1 MKRKAL
7 ALSLFFLAVVSS
19 FFLAAVSSAAH
30 DRKFR
35 ADWDVSMY
43 GTVSTSNVSPFW
55 AVTGRNGIFPTSD
68 GGLMTAAADVVYGLP
83 LDFNLVSGFSLA
95 ASAVPGDW
103 KPMVD
108 RLYLGMGWKNLKLD
122 LGMRN
127 RPAEFENLSVS
138 GGNIIWSGN
147 SRNVPGINLYSDY
160 IHVDRKRIFAFRF
173 SFGNYQMIDNRYVER
188 PLLMERSLDVKFAL
202 GSRVDLKMGIG
213 MWSQWAG
220 VSPKYGQQPHDF
232 MDFIRVALGMSGGSD
247 ATESDQINALGNHLG
262 REVIRVDWKADDFTM
277 SFQHDIPFDDGS
289 GMGFQNFPDG
299 INTVLFSFNRKN
311 RWVSDILYE
320 FVFTKSQSGAL
331 HDRPAK
337 DEEKPDLENGH
348 VVLGG
353 NDNYFNNGEYKTAWT
368 YYGRTIGIPLFTP
381 AKPGEDGVVYGVVNN
396 RVVAHHFGMKGM
408 VARKIPY
415 RFLFTYSRNFGCYY
429 QREDRFKSV
438 PEQFSVALEGE
449 LPRVHNHFPV
459 AVGLGLYADWGRLLP
474 ESYGMTLRLS
484 YAGSCKSKR

>member
-35 ADWDVSMY
+35 ADWDISMY

-299 INTVLFSFNRKN
+299 INTVL
-311 RWVSDILYE
+311 
-320 FVFTKSQSGAL
+320 
-331 HDRPAK
+331 
-337 DEEKPDLENGH
+337 
-348 VVLGG
+348 
-353 NDNYFNNGEYKTAWT
+353 
-368 YYGRTIGIPLFTP
+368 
-381 AKPGEDGVVYGVVNN
+381 
-396 RVVAHHFGMKGM
+396 
-408 VARKIPY
+408 
-415 RFLFTYSRNFGCYY
+415 
-429 QREDRFKSV
+429 
-438 PEQFSVALEGE
+438 
-449 LPRVHNHFPV
+449 
-459 AVGLGLYADWGRLLP
+459 
-474 ESYGMTLRLS
+474 
-484 YAGSCKSKR
+484 